1 MLFKVFPFFTTN
13 ERMEN
18 TMSITEKSAYIKGL
32 ADGLELDKTT
42 KEGKIIAALL
52 DLVDE
57 MATEIADLQ
66 IDIEEI
72 DEDLEYL
79 NDYIEE
85 IDEDLGEVEEILVED
100 DECDC
105 DDCDCTCDDC
115 DCDCEL
121 EDEDF
126 FEIDCPSC
134 GETVC
139 FDESIDPED
148 LVCPACGEKFECIVS
163 EDDLKALDGE

>member
-1 MLFKVFPFFTTN
+1 MTLN
-13 ERMEN
+13 E
-18 TMSITEKSAYIKGL
+18 KAAYIKGL
-32 ADGLELDKTT
+32 AEGLELDAKS

-52 DLVDE
+52 DLVTD
-57 MATEIADLQ
+57 MAQSVSEL
-66 IDIEEI
+66 EE
-72 DEDLEYL
+72 DVEYL

-139 FDESIDPED
+139 FDDSIDPED
-148 LVCPACGEKFECIVS
+148 LICPACGEKFECIVS

>member
-1 MLFKVFPFFTTN
+1 MTLN
-13 ERMEN
+13 E
-18 TMSITEKSAYIKGL
+18 KAAYIKGL
-32 ADGLELDKTT
+32 ADGLELDAKS

-52 DLVDE
+52 DLVTD
-57 MATEIADLQ
+57 MAQSVTDL
-66 IDIEEI
+66 EE
-72 DEDLEYL
+72 DVEYL

-100 DECDC
+100 DCDCDC
-105 DDCDCTCDDC
+105 DDCDCDCDDC
-115 DCDCEL
+115 ECDCDL
-121 EDEDF
+121 DDEDF

-139 FDESIDPED
+139 FDETIDPED